1 MYSSSWKP
9 RPRRLALVVDS
20 DPGVRSFI
28 RNLLSW
34 NHFTTLEAGS
44 RDEALAQ
51 CQQHPGGIDLIVAD
65 ANVAGLDAGELPGLI
80 AEAQPNTRVLFT
92 DHTDESPAL
101 EGREEICLQK
111 PLSPMTL
118 LQGIQET
125 LDPRPDRIRRTP
137 RLRRDYATSATMVL
151 HN

>member
-1 MYSSSWKP
+1 MYSPSFKP
-9 RPRRLALVVDS
+9 QPRRVALVVDS
-20 DPGVRSFI
+20 DPRVRSFI

-51 CQQHPGGIDLIVAD
+51 CQRYPGGIDLIVAD
-65 ANVAGLDAGELPGLI
+65 ANVAGVNAAELPDLI
-80 AEAQPNTRVLFT
+80 AQAQPNTRVLFT
-92 DHTDESPAL
+92 DHRDDSPAL

-125 LDPRPDRIRRTP
+125 LEPRTDHVRRTP
-137 RLRRDYATSATMVL
+137 RLRREYATSTTMLL